1 MQNGDD
7 ALSSIILARRGI
19 LVKML
24 ITLNGMLYMYFDKKK
39 FILILDTGII

>member
-1 MQNGDD
+1 MHNGDD
-7 ALSSIILARRGI
+7 ALSIILAGRGI

-24 ITLNGMLYMYFDKKK
+24 ITLNGMLYMYFDKK

>member
-1 MQNGDD
+1 MQNGDH
-7 ALSSIILARRGI
+7 ALSSIILAGRGI

-24 ITLNGMLYMYFDKKK
+24 ITLNDILYMYFDKN